1 MLGQPREITMQLSR
15 RLHFE
20 TILLDQGVFAARAFR
35 PSHFGFRWH
44 YHPELELTLILKGR
58 GLRFVGD
65 SVQDFREGDLC
76 LLGSGLPHSWHSAPR
91 KGGRAHSAV
100 IQFLPAFLGS
110 CLVESPEMK
119 PIRNLFDHARRGLRI
134 TGATN
139 ARVQEHMLELC
150 RHPPASP
157 MRSALLLMILAILAQ
172 SRQCEPLSLAQP
184 PAAAPHI
191 HRRLA
196 AVFDR
201 LNRPGVDPPRQH
213 EAATAAGMS
222 PAAFSRFFHRHVGKT
237 YVGYLNELRVATACR
252 ALVETDRPII
262 EIAYECGFNNL
273 SNFNRRFLMLKGATP
288 RQYRHL
294 AVGENRTTDAAP

>member
-1 MLGQPREITMQLSR
+1 MQLSR
-15 RLHFE
+15 HLHFE
-20 TILLDQGVFAARAFR
+20 TILLEEGAFAARAFR
-35 PSHFGFRWH
+35 PSQFGFRWH

-65 SVQDFREGDLC
+65 SIQAFREGDLC
-76 LLGSGLPHSWHSAPR
+76 LLGSGLPHSWQSAPR
-91 KGGRAHSAV
+91 KGRRAHSVV
-100 IQFLPAFLGS
+100 IQFLPAFLGP
-110 CLVESPEMK
+110 CLVESPVMK
-119 PIRNLFDHARRGLRI
+119 PIRHLFDRARRGLRI

-157 MRSALLLMILAILAQ
+157 MRSALLLMILSILAQ
-172 SRQCEPLSLAQP
+172 SRQCEPLSLAEP
-184 PAAAPHI
+184 PAAEPHI

-201 LNRPGVDPPRQH
+201 LNRPGIDPPRQH
-213 EAATAAGMS
+213 EAAAAAGMS
-222 PAAFSRFFHRHVGKT
+222 PAAFSRFFHRQVGKT
-237 YVGYLNELRVATACR
+237 YVGYLNELRIATACR

-262 EIAYECGFNNL
+262 DIAFECGFNNL

-288 RQYRHL
+288 RRYRQL
-294 AVGENRTTDAAP
+294 ARGEDRAIEGAS